1 LKNHNPYHILYI
13 CLVWFNVHTK
23 KKMSNEIAKTFQ
35 SQIESNPIPDNF
47 KDFWQSTW
55 KPITKKCLNVAKHI
69 FVMRKAFE
77 LFKSNFALCKFQ
89 NQTNWHVIFN
99 EEKEAEIL
107 ESLCKHVNLDFNHF
121 IYFGINF
128 HRNRCKTYYTTNIS

>member
-1 LKNHNPYHILYI
+1 
-13 CLVWFNVHTK
+13 
-23 KKMSNEIAKTFQ
+23 
-35 SQIESNPIPDNF
+35 
-47 KDFWQSTW
+47 
-55 KPITKKCLNVAKHI
+55 
-69 FVMRKAFE
+69 MRKAFE

-99 EEKEAEIL
+99 EEKETEIL